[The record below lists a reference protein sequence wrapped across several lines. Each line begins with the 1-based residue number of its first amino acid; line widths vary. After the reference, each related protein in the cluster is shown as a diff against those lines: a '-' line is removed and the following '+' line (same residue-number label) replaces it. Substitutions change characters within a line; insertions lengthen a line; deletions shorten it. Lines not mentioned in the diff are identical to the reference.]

1 MFGTPRSGGCLIP
14 PFEAWA
20 EVFFDLPMSVEEYK
34 TGRELEMQNTVPSFI
49 EMEQR
54 SADKRRHWSSSS
66 QTYVPADV
74 LLEYLDD
81 EGYTS
86 RRKAYRRV
94 IKTQT
99 ITFTCEECG
108 EEVTVD
114 LYPGGNPQYC
124 SDCTR
129 EVRKQQNRERVR
141 QYGERK
147 RKRAE

>member
-1 MFGTPRSGGCLIP
+1 MRNAAPAFS
-14 PFEAWA
+14 
-20 EVFFDLPMSVEEYK
+20 
-34 TGRELEMQNTVPSFI
+34 

-54 SADKRRHWSSSS
+54 SADKRRHRSSSS

-74 LLEYLDD
+74 LLEYLAD
-81 EGYTS
+81 EGNAS

-94 IKTQT
+94 IKTQP

-108 EEVTVD
+108 EEVTED
-114 LYPGGNPQYC
+114 QSPGGTPQYC
-124 SDCTR
+124 GDCIR

-147 RKRAE
+147 RKRAV